1 MGALGDLVSRADL
14 SAVGKANSE
23 GTKIEQTR
31 AFAEVVVQAK
41 LAKEFPRSMV
51 DVFRR
56 IEEAFELSPALLAA
70 SKYSFPRGGASV
82 TGYTIQFARAIA
94 ECVGNVHYSIK
105 EMAREDKQ
113 SEILTY
119 AWDLETNTMQTRS
132 IIVPHSRDTKQGKKQ
147 LLDDRDI
154 YENNTN
160 NGARR
165 LRECILGVLPAAAV
179 KKGEEVVEN
188 LLKKAFPSERQQ
200 AYADGNIKK
209 YKKIGVTKAMLT
221 ADRGNKPPEM
231 WTKDDFAALDVH
243 WKNIENQIVTV
254 GEIFPNAKAPVVKPK
269 GKSAAEVKKD
279 LDKPPA
285 ETETGTEPA
294 KGGLF

>member
-1 MGALGDLVSRADL
+1 MAGLGDLVGRADL

-70 SKYSFPRGGASV
+70 SKYSFPRGGSSV

-105 EMAREDKQ
+105 EMSREDKQ

-132 IIVPHSRDTKQGKKQ
+132 IIVPHSRDTRQGKKE

-188 LLKKAFPSERQQ
+188 LLRKAFPLEKQK
-200 AYADGNIKK
+200 AYADENIKR

-221 ADRGNKPPEM
+221 VDRGNKPPEM
-231 WTKDDFAALDVH
+231 WTKDDLAALAAH
-243 WKNIENQIVTV
+243 WQNIENQIMTV
-254 GEIFPNAKAPVVKPK
+254 AEIFPDAKPPVIKPK
-269 GKSAAEVKKD
+269 GKSSAEVKRD
-279 LDKPPA
+279 LDASVEK
-285 ETETGTEPA
+285 TEPETT